1 MKSRIE
7 FAQQELSKRS
17 LYSSI
22 IDGLLNAETIA
33 ALDVIPLSYTQIK
46 PEWEA
51 LRKVYGFIQIAC
63 LEAGFDPNGIDGR
76 WGPNT
81 DNAYNNYRYLLANGK
96 PPDPWRPEDIAQIN
110 PNNWPSQYTPE
121 FDNFYGPKGS
131 GLVRIE
137 LPYSMKLAWDPAVTV
152 NSFSCNAKVHDS
164 LLRVLAAVLNHYGI
178 SEIRRLKLDLFGGCY
193 NQRQI
198 RGGTKWS
205 MHSWG
210 IAVDFDPARNKL
222 EWGRDKAA
230 FASPDYNKW
239 WELWEQEGWVSLGR
253 QRNFDWMHVQA
264 AKL

>member
-7 FAQQELSKRS
+7 FAQQELSKRN
-17 LYSSI
+17 LYNSI
-22 IDGLLNAETIA
+22 IDGLLSAETLA
-33 ALDVIPLSYTQIK
+33 ALDALPLSYTRIK

-51 LRKVYGFIQIAC
+51 LRKAYGFIQIAC
-63 LEAGFDPNGIDGR
+63 LEAGFDPGEIDGR

-81 DNAYNNYRYLLANGK
+81 ENAYKNYRYLLANGK
-96 PPDPWRPEDIAQIN
+96 PPAPWRPEDLARIN
-110 PNNWPSQYTPE
+110 PNNWPSQYTAE
-121 FDNFYGPKGS
+121 FDLFYGPKGS
-131 GLVRIE
+131 NLVRID
-137 LPYSMKLAWDPAVTV
+137 LPYSMKLAWDTTVTV
-152 NSFSCNAKVHDS
+152 NSFSCHAKVHDS
-164 LLRVLAAVLNHYGI
+164 MLRVLTAVLNHYGI
-178 SEIRRLKLDLFGGCY
+178 TEIRRLKLDLFGGCY

-230 FASPDYNKW
+230 FAGQEYDKW
-239 WELWEQEGWVSLGR
+239 WELWETEGWVSLGR